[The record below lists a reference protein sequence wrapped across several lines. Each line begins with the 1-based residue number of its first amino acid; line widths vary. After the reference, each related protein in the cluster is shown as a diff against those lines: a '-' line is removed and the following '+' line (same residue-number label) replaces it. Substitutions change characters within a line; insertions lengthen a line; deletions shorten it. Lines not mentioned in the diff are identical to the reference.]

1 MNENMTEYDI
11 AIIGTGPAGI
21 SAAINAAIRK
31 KKFIIFGSENLSAKV
46 ECSHIISNYP
56 ALPEISGKELNKKLA
71 AHLKQMNIKITN
83 ERITGVYDLGKYFML
98 LADQK
103 EFKANSVILATGAQ
117 NVAEIGNERAL
128 LGKGVSYCATCDG
141 NFYKGKTIAVISD
154 NKGSEEEVEF
164 LADLASKVYFYPS
177 YKTDYSKDNVERL
190 TSPVRCVNGER
201 HADGITLSDG
211 TNIAVD
217 GVFFLKQSVSAD
229 VLVSGLEMNSGSI
242 AVKHDMSTNI
252 KGCFACGDCTGK
264 PYQIAK
270 AIGEGNTALHSAI
283 TYLSELKNKA

>member
-1 MNENMTEYDI
+1 MDETNSYDI

-31 KKFIIFGSENLSAKV
+31 KKYILFGSENLSTKV

-56 ALPEISGKELNKKLA
+56 ALPGISGKELNERLA
-71 AHLKQMNIKITN
+71 AHLKQMDIVITA
-83 ERITGVYDLGKYFML
+83 ERITGVYNMGKYFML

-103 EFKANSVILATGAQ
+103 EYKADAVILATGAQ
-117 NVAEIGNERAL
+117 TVKEIKGEREL
-128 LGKGVSYCATCDG
+128 LGRGVSYCATCDG
-141 NFYKGKTIAVISD
+141 NFYKDKTIAVISD
-154 NKGSEEEVEF
+154 NKESEEEVDF
-164 LADLASKVYFYPS
+164 LAGLAKKVYFYPS
-177 YKTDYSKDNVERL
+177 YKTDHSKENVERL
-190 TSPVRCVNGER
+190 TLPVVSVDGER
-201 HADGITLSDG
+201 HADGITLKDG
-211 TNIAVD
+211 TQIAVD

-229 VLVSGLEMNSGSI
+229 VLLGGLEMSNGSI
-242 AVKHDMSTNI
+242 AVDRDMSTNI

-283 TYLSELKNKA
+283 TYLSGLKNKTE

>member
-1 MNENMTEYDI
+1 MSENMTEYDI

-31 KKFIIFGSENLSAKV
+31 KKFILFGNENLSAKV

-56 ALPEISGKELNKKLA
+56 ALPQISGKELNQKLA

-83 ERITGVYDLGKYFML
+83 ERITGVYNLGKYFML

-117 NVAEIGNERAL
+117 NVAEICNERAL

-154 NKGSEEEVEF
+154 NKESEEEVDF

-190 TSPVRCVNGER
+190 TSPAKSVDGER
-201 HADGITLSDG
+201 HADGITLADG
-211 TNIAVD
+211 THIAVD

-229 VLVSGLEMNSGSI
+229 VLVSGLEMNGGSI
-242 AVKHDMSTNI
+242 AVNHDMSTNI

-270 AIGEGNTALHSAI
+270 AIGEGNAALHSAI

>member
-31 KKFIIFGSENLSAKV
+31 KKFIIFGSKNLSAKV

-164 LADLASKVYFYPS
+164 LADLASKVYFFPS

-190 TSPVRCVNGER
+190 TSPVRCVSGER

>member
-1 MNENMTEYDI
+1 MDETNSYDI

-31 KKFIIFGSENLSAKV
+31 KKYILFGSENLSTKV

-56 ALPEISGKELNKKLA
+56 ALPGISGKELNERLA
-71 AHLKQMNIKITN
+71 AHLKQLDIVITA
-83 ERITGVYDLGKYFML
+83 ERITGVYNMGKYFML

-103 EFKANSVILATGAQ
+103 EYKADAVILATGAQ
-117 NVAEIGNERAL
+117 TVKEIKGEREL
-128 LGKGVSYCATCDG
+128 LGRGVSYCATCDG
-141 NFYKGKTIAVISD
+141 NFYKDKTIAVISD
-154 NKGSEEEVEF
+154 NKESEEEVDF
-164 LADLASKVYFYPS
+164 LAGLAKKVYFYPS
-177 YKTDYSKDNVERL
+177 YKTDHSKENVERL
-190 TSPVRCVNGER
+190 TLPVVSVDGER
-201 HADGITLSDG
+201 HADGITLKDG
-211 TNIAVD
+211 TQIAVD

-229 VLVSGLEMNSGSI
+229 VLLGGLEMSNGSI
-242 AVKHDMSTNI
+242 AVDRDMSTNI

-283 TYLSELKNKA
+283 TYLSGLNNKTE

>member
-1 MNENMTEYDI
+1 MSENMTEYDI

-31 KKFIIFGSENLSAKV
+31 KKFILFGSENLSAKV

-56 ALPEISGKELNKKLA
+56 ALPQISGKELNQKLA

-83 ERITGVYDLGKYFML
+83 ERITGVYNLGKYFML

-117 NVAEIGNERAL
+117 NVAEICNERAL

-154 NKGSEEEVEF
+154 NKESEEEVDF

-190 TSPVRCVNGER
+190 TSPAKSVDGER
-201 HADGITLSDG
+201 HADGITLADG
-211 TNIAVD
+211 THIAVD

-229 VLVSGLEMNSGSI
+229 VLVSGLEMNGGSI
-242 AVKHDMSTNI
+242 AVNHDMSTNI

>member
-1 MNENMTEYDI
+1 MSENMTEYDI

-31 KKFIIFGSENLSAKV
+31 KKFILFGSENLSAKV

-56 ALPEISGKELNKKLA
+56 ALPQISGKELNQKLA

-83 ERITGVYDLGKYFML
+83 ERITGVYNLGKYFML

-117 NVAEIGNERAL
+117 NVAEICNERAL

-154 NKGSEEEVEF
+154 NKESEEEVDF

-190 TSPVRCVNGER
+190 TSPAKSVDGER

-211 TNIAVD
+211 RHIAVD

-242 AVKHDMSTNI
+242 AVNHDMSTNI

>member
-1 MNENMTEYDI
+1 MSENMTEYDI

-31 KKFIIFGSENLSAKV
+31 KKFILFGSENLSAKV

-56 ALPEISGKELNKKLA
+56 ALPQISGKELNQKLA

-83 ERITGVYDLGKYFML
+83 ERITGVYNLGKYFML

-117 NVAEIGNERAL
+117 NVAEICNERAL

-154 NKGSEEEVEF
+154 NKESEEEVDF

-190 TSPVRCVNGER
+190 TSPAKSVDGER

-211 TNIAVD
+211 RHIAVD

-229 VLVSGLEMNSGSI
+229 VLVSGLEMNGGSI
-242 AVKHDMSTNI
+242 AVNHDMSTNI